1 MNRIF
6 PYIIACLALV
16 STSCEKVIH
25 EQEENLLPP
34 EGSGYIKFTT
44 GVESRA
50 PIITD
55 MKGKSFGVI
64 GFTYPEYQTWSS
76 ARSLDEPDLCHN
88 LQVNCSAVNVCTYDI
103 DKNTNDNQYM
113 FWDLMNHH
121 TFFAYYPIASQDNGV
136 TISPA
141 TQTDTPFV
149 KYTLPLTA
157 DEKTGTV
164 NPEKLM
170 DIMTASSIDQT
181 VRNGN
186 VKLQFHHRLCCIDV
200 VARNYNEDTQTISDL
215 RVTIN
220 GIQYTKVQI
229 PMHKGDTKFSP
240 DPSGTAPGP
249 VQFAIL
255 SNEESVSVTKNEVKS
270 ISSDENRAKNIML
283 VPQTE
288 SLSGEVT
295 FKKNGESVEES
306 FSSDFTFEEGKK
318 YSIIISFTG
327 DDVVVLMVQAGL
339 WDDEEVTYEFE

>member
-64 GFTYPEYQTWSS
+64 GFTYPEYQTWTS
-76 ARSLDEPDLCHN
+76 ARILAAPNLCHN
-88 LQVNCSAVNVCTYDI
+88 LQVNCNEDAVCSYTGS
-103 DKNTNDNQYM
+103 M
-113 FWDLMNHH
+113 FWDLVSHH
-121 TFFAYYPIASQDNGV
+121 TFFAYYPINMNGV
-136 TISPA
+136 EISGA
-141 TQTDTPFV
+141 NQMDTPFV
-149 KYTLPLTA
+149 NYTLPLTA
-157 DEKTGTV
+157 DGTV
-164 NPEKLM
+164 NPDNLM

-200 VARNYNEDTQTISDL
+200 VARNYNEDAQTISDL
-215 RVTIN
+215 LVTIN
-220 GIQYTKVQI
+220 GIQYTNVQI

-240 DPSGTAPGP
+240 NPSGTAPES
-249 VQFAIL
+249 VKFAIL
-255 SNEESVSVTKNEVKS
+255 SDEVSVTKNEVKS
-270 ISSDENRAKNIML
+270 ISSDKNIML

-288 SLSGEVT
+288 SLSGMVT
-295 FKKNGESVEES
+295 FKRNGESVTES

>member
-1 MNRIF
+1 MNRIVQ
-6 PYIIACLALV
+6 YIIACLALV

-44 GVESRA
+44 NVESRA

-76 ARSLDEPDLCHN
+76 ARILATPNLCHN
-88 LQVNCSAVNVCTYDI
+88 LQVNCNEDAVCSYTGS
-103 DKNTNDNQYM
+103 M
-113 FWDLMNHH
+113 FWDLVSHH
-121 TFFAYYPIASQDNGV
+121 TFFAYYPINMNGV
-136 TISPA
+136 EISGA
-141 TQTDTPFV
+141 NQMDTPFV
-149 KYTLPLTA
+149 NYTLPLTA
-157 DEKTGTV
+157 DGTV
-164 NPEKLM
+164 NPDNLM

-200 VARNYNEDTQTISDL
+200 VARNYNEDAQTISDL
-215 RVTIN
+215 LVTIN
-220 GIQYTKVQI
+220 GIQYTNVKI

-240 DPSGTAPGP
+240 DPSGTAPGSIK
-249 VQFAIL
+249 FAIL
-255 SNEESVSVTKNEVKS
+255 SDGVSVTKNEVKS
-270 ISSDENRAKNIML
+270 ISSDKNIML

-288 SLSGEVT
+288 SLSGMVT
-295 FKKNGESVEES
+295 FKKNGESVTES

>member
-6 PYIIACLALV
+6 QYIIACLALV

-64 GFTYPEYQTWSS
+64 GFTYPEYQTWTS
-76 ARSLDEPDLCHN
+76 ARILATPNLCHN
-88 LQVNCSAVNVCTYDI
+88 LQVNCNEDAVCSYTGS
-103 DKNTNDNQYM
+103 M
-113 FWDLMNHH
+113 FWDLVSHH
-121 TFFAYYPIASQDNGV
+121 TFFAYYPINMNGV
-136 TISPA
+136 EISGA
-141 TQTDTPFV
+141 NQKDTPFV
-149 KYTLPLTA
+149 NYTLPLTA
-157 DEKTGTV
+157 DGTV
-164 NPEKLM
+164 NPDNLM

-200 VARNYNEDTQTISDL
+200 VARNYNEDAQTISDL
-215 RVTIN
+215 LVTIN
-220 GIQYTKVQI
+220 GIQYTNVQI

-240 DPSGTAPGP
+240 DPSGTAP
-249 VQFAIL
+249 VSVKFAIL
-255 SNEESVSVTKNEVKS
+255 SDAVSVTKNEVKS
-270 ISSDENRAKNIML
+270 ISSDKNIML

-288 SLSGEVT
+288 SLSGMVT
-295 FKKNGESVEES
+295 FKKNGESVTES